1 MTAQNDASSIVENS
15 TAQIAKREDER
26 RKHPRNQNKKNKLD
40 DERRMEINNQISTN
54 YHTDSMA
61 RILTN
66 YMVNCAWK
74 RFDRRGCSE

>member
-1 MTAQNDASSIVENS
+1 MHSRLSRTP
-15 TAQIAKREDER
+15 QIAKREDER
-26 RKHPRNQNKKNKLD
+26 RIHQRNQNKKNKTT
-40 DERRMEINNQISTN
+40 RRKKMEIKNQISTN

-74 RFDRRGCSE
+74 RFDRPGRSE